1 MYLIRTILAY
11 LELGKL
17 NIYIYIYVMCA
28 TEKRLL
34 LSAQCMFVYIFTHL
48 IVPAEPVEA

>member
-17 NIYIYIYVMCA
+17 KKNIYGMCV
-28 TEKRLL
+28 TEKWLF
-34 LSAQCMFVYIFTHL
+34 LSAQSMFLYIFTHFFA
-48 IVPAEPVEA
+48 PAERVET